1 LQVFTVQEILD
12 RFGGDDIFLPY
23 IDLALANNATYGL
36 FSRETGR
43 PELNKLIADCLIPF
57 SGLIPDLTLGGGQ
70 RLLDIGSG
78 GGLPALP
85 LAIANRET
93 SITMVERN
101 QTKAAFLK
109 MALSK
114 LDLKGEVKSSDLSSG
129 ASSDLISRNRPSES
143 RELFDLATMRWI
155 KATDSILKGIFNNLT
170 PGESLVYYSAVPENL
185 KDSPHWKCQT
195 FSYRFSDDTLN
206 SRTVTK
212 ITLR

>member
-1 LQVFTVQEILD
+1 M
-12 RFGGDDIFLPY
+12 PY
-23 IDLALANNATYGL
+23 IDLALANSVTHGL
-36 FSRETGR
+36 FSRETYL
-43 PELNKLIADCLIPF
+43 PELKKLIADCLIPF
-57 SGLIPDLTLGGGQ
+57 SGLIPNLTLEDYRQ
-70 RLLDIGSG
+70 LLDIGSG

-114 LDLKGEVKSSDLSSG
+114 LDLNGEVRSIDLSSRL
-129 ASSDLISRNRPSES
+129 SSDFSSRSRLDPSSEG
-143 RELFDLATMRWI
+143 FDLATMRWV
-155 KATDSILKGIFNNLT
+155 KATDSMLKEIFNYLST
-170 PGESLVYYSAVPENL
+170 GASLVYYSAVPENL
-185 KDSPHWKCQT
+185 KDSPRWKCQT

>member
-1 LQVFTVQEILD
+1 MQVFTVQEILD
-12 RFGGDDIFLPY
+12 QFGGEDIFLPY
-23 IDLALANNATYGL
+23 IDLALANSVTHGL

-43 PELNKLIADCLIPF
+43 PELSKLIADCLIPF
-57 SGLIPDLTLGGGQ
+57 SDLVPNLILEDYRQ
-70 RLLDIGSG
+70 LLDIGSG

-85 LAIANRET
+85 IALANRET
-93 SITMVERN
+93 VVTMVERN

-114 LDLKGEVKSSDLSSG
+114 LNLKGEVKSSDLASG
-129 ASSDLISRNRPSES
+129 ASADLFSRSRSGAS
-143 RELFDLATMRWI
+143 RELFDLATMRWV

-170 PGESLVYYSAVPENL
+170 PGGSLVYYSVVPENL
-185 KDSPHWKCQT
+185 KDSPRWKCQT